1 MPITGEKPGIG
12 AYRCINCQNLVKLHS
27 SEDSLPTCASCH
39 DTDFEKVKGSKQ
51 GKIIKEVLALI
62 IWIYL
67 FIKIFIFEID
77 IYIIQKYFPSF
88 SWLFKYKFFIF
99 IALLAI
105 LWMILRNKRF
115 FGFILFTIV
124 YPFFLLF
131 WRIPK
136 LLFKTKNWVG
146 IFAAL
151 GILVSFFNSLKLNF
165 MIFTLLS
172 VSGLLIIISNAKFTL
187 IPSIIVFF
195 LFLILHFI
203 RRFSYGFK
211 KFSIL
216 NKYASSVI
224 KFWQQVQSAIR
235 SSEEQKTIQQKK
247 TAEEEEAN
255 QRSNR
260 LQWLLILNK
269 ACYFLASKLR
279 YIQKGGIAFLYY
291 FSSLLY
297 SVFLVILVFAFQNL
311 ALYKIDPSSF
321 NNPPKGKFMFFF
333 YYSFNTLFKN
343 NIPDFYPRG
352 SLARLFNSTEIF
364 FGFLVLVILVYLL
377 FTIIREKHKEEIESS
392 IIVIKKQGTELGKI
406 IDNEY
411 HLSVDQAI
419 KEIEKIKGSMLKI
432 IYYFMV
438 NIE

>member
-1 MPITGEKPGIG
+1 
-12 AYRCINCQNLVKLHS
+12 
-27 SEDSLPTCASCH
+27 
-39 DTDFEKVKGSKQ
+39 
-51 GKIIKEVLALI
+51 
-62 IWIYL
+62 
-67 FIKIFIFEID
+67 
-77 IYIIQKYFPSF
+77 
-88 SWLFKYKFFIF
+88 
-99 IALLAI
+99 
-105 LWMILRNKRF
+105 
-115 FGFILFTIV
+115 
-124 YPFFLLF
+124 
-131 WRIPK
+131 
-136 LLFKTKNWVG
+136 
-146 IFAAL
+146 
-151 GILVSFFNSLKLNF
+151 